1 MQRAIEHSISS
12 SRPQPKRA
20 GARKPDLSSIEP
32 YSLLGI
38 GAALALYNSEEDVAR
53 FIASAVTSALR
64 VKFGAVALQNPKAR
78 KLHLFG
84 QFNHAPLQDALAAE
98 IVNFLSPYPKNSDVL
113 ANDNINEIEVHKQQL
128 PQSSAMGLCR
138 FLIIRLRTLGHD
150 FGVVIAGQSC
160 AAPFSPTQIASL
172 QTLTSQAAMT
182 LHRIQLNQEQ
192 AANEAALRASE
203 ARYRT
208 LYHHTPVMMHSIDRN
223 GKLVSVNDFWLTTL
237 GYEREEVIGRNSTEF
252 LTEESQRYFKEVAFP
267 EFLKTGFAKDV
278 GYQMVKKNGEVID
291 ILLSAIVEK
300 DVTGE
305 MNHTMA
311 FMVDI
316 TERKWAEQALLESE
330 ERLFRILESA
340 MDAIVAID
348 NDWQIVLFNEAAEKI
363 FRCPASRAVG
373 HAFDRYLSENFY
385 SLLKSYLKDCQTGK
399 RDKCYLWARDGVTAL
414 RADGEEFP
422 VDGTV
427 SQFEMAGRKLY
438 TIILRDIND
447 LMQAEQK
454 LHKLQLEKAYLEEEV
469 TSEYNLGEIVG
480 ASKAMQTV
488 YQNIEKVAAT
498 DSTVLLTG
506 ETGTGKELI
515 ARAIHKLSSRKES
528 VMVNVNCAALPMG
541 LVESELFGHVKG
553 AFTGASTKK
562 KGRFELADGGTI
574 LLDEVG
580 ELPLETQTKLL
591 RVLQEQEFEHVGGT
605 QTKKVNVRVIAAS
618 NQNLEEIV
626 KQGGFRADLF
636 YRLNIFPIHIPAL
649 RDRLDDIPLL
659 TNYF

>member
-1 MQRAIEHSISS
+1 
-12 SRPQPKRA
+12 
-20 GARKPDLSSIEP
+20 
-32 YSLLGI
+32 
-38 GAALALYNSEEDVAR
+38 
-53 FIASAVTSALR
+53 
-64 VKFGAVALQNPKAR
+64 
-78 KLHLFG
+78 
-84 QFNHAPLQDALAAE
+84 
-98 IVNFLSPYPKNSDVL
+98 
-113 ANDNINEIEVHKQQL
+113 
-128 PQSSAMGLCR
+128 
-138 FLIIRLRTLGHD
+138 
-150 FGVVIAGQSC
+150 
-160 AAPFSPTQIASL
+160 
-172 QTLTSQAAMT
+172 
-182 LHRIQLNQEQ
+182 
-192 AANEAALRASE
+192 
-203 ARYRT
+203 
-208 LYHHTPVMMHSIDRN
+208 YHQTPVMMHSIDRN

-291 ILLSAIVEK
+291 VLLSAIVEK

-659 TNYF
+659 TNYFVRKFSRRIGKRIENVSSKVQEKLMSYSWPGNVRELANILERAVILCEGGVLQQEHIGISLQPFTSKTGISTLQETERLHILKALEQTGGVVGGSKGAAKLLGLKRKNLLTKMKKWVI